1 MNEQDPN
8 LTDLEQ
14 TLRSG
19 GWQWSDP
26 PETPSRAD
34 LAAWVESPT
43 EHEEVESLLAADPA
57 WRHAVVD
64 MRVGGLELDADLDP
78 DLMVRLTGL
87 MPDPPTVLARIGGW
101 ALAAAACILL
111 AIAGWQ
117 LGSETASERSMEQA
131 LAIATFGLS
140 EDESGDGSFLAVTFG
155 EGEDDR

>member
-1 MNEQDPN
+1 
-8 LTDLEQ
+8 
-14 TLRSG
+14 
-19 GWQWSDP
+19 
-26 PETPSRAD
+26 
-34 LAAWVESPT
+34 
-43 EHEEVESLLAADPA
+43 
-57 WRHAVVD
+57 